1 MKKYTVFT
9 LFFVLILCFF
19 IGGCSFKK
27 KEQTELEKIIER
39 GYVIVGVKTDSP
51 PFGYYDSKNQLAGLD
66 IFLAKKIAAA
76 IFKEDNPSNIKFV
89 EVTPQNRISKL
100 NAKEVDL
107 LVATMSVNEKR
118 KMVIDFSVPYFET
131 TQKIMVKPHSKITS
145 LMYFN
150 KQGRLAVI
158 MGTTGEKIIRLITP
172 NAQVIGAKSYRE
184 AYNFLLNNQVDAIF
198 GDDCILKGINDD
210 KFKIVNRAYSKEVY
224 AVAVR
229 KSPDSKEML
238 NTINSVITGLLDKK
252 MLTLPKK

>member
-1 MKKYTVFT
+1 MKKYTRFT
-9 LFFVLILCFF
+9 LIFILFFSLF
-19 IGGCSFKK
+19 ISGCSFNR
-27 KEQTELEKIIER
+27 KEPTDLERITER
-39 GYVIVGVKTDSP
+39 GYIIVGVKTDSP
-51 PFGYYDSKNQLAGLD
+51 PFGYRTKKDKLTGLD
-66 IFLAKKIAAA
+66 ITLSKKIAYA
-76 IFKEDNPSNIKFV
+76 IFKEENPAFVKFV

-100 NAKEVDL
+100 NSKEVDI

-118 KMVIDFSVPYFET
+118 KLVIDFSKPYFDT
-131 TQKIMVKPHSKITS
+131 SQKIMVKPHSKIKTLS
-145 LMYFN
+145 YFN
-150 KQGRLAVI
+150 KKGRLAVV